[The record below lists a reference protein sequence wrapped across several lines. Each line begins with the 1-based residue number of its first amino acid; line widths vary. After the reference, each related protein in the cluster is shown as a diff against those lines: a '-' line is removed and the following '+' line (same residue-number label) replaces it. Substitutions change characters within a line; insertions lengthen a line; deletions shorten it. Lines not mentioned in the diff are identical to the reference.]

1 MVKIKLMIVDDMES
15 VRQSLST
22 ILELTNDLEV
32 IGEARDG
39 LEAIQKLEVLK
50 PDVVLMDLEMPML
63 DGLETTQR
71 VKDIYQDIKVVMIT
85 IHDSTDNREKAAHVG
100 VDAFIEKGAPTEILV
115 ETIHKVIE
123 KSPK

>member
-115 ETIHKVIE
+115 ETIHKVT
-123 KSPK
+123 KKYPK